1 MKPLN
6 RAERN
11 NSFFGFVILFLIT
24 IGIVITVVFFSL
36 NVQLRENKRL
46 RSRMLIMQNEK
57 NLSDSFRVAMN
68 IALNELTKFDS
79 KKEPA
84 IVTKGRVEKK
94 IERMRRIVSN
104 MPEQNAN
111 EEKSIYDMV
120 IQNIADLNVAKARI
134 INLEE
139 EKGNN

>member
-11 NSFFGFVILFLIT
+11 NAFLGFLLLFLIT
-24 IGIVITVVFFSL
+24 IGIVITVVFFSIKVPFSD
-36 NVQLRENKRL
+36 NERL

-68 IALNELTKFDS
+68 VALNELTKFDL

-84 IVTKGRVEKK
+84 IVTKRSVQMK
-94 IERMRRIVSN
+94 IERMSRLIKN
-104 MPEQNAN
+104 MPDEKSN
-111 EEKSIYDMV
+111 EEKSIYDLV
-120 IQNIADLNVAKARI
+120 IQNLADLNDAKTRI
-134 INLEE
+134 RNLEDQ
-139 EKGNN
+139 KN